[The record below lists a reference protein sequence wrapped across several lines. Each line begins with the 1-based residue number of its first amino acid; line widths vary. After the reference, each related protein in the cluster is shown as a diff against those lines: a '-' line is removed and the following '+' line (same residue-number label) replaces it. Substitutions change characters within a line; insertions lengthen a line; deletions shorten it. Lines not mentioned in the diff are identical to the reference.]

1 MNKYLTDIIVFDV
14 FNGIGTML
22 IIFCIEVFIVIGA
35 MIIDFASG
43 IHKAKLSG
51 EIRSSYGLKRTM
63 SKFILYVG
71 GLCIACGIDSIF
83 FVSQLWSLIGLSL
96 LIKIPVVSTL
106 VAIFSCVI
114 EFRSVWEKAEDK
126 QRKKAA
132 DTLDILF
139 SLVDKQTLI
148 KSLSETLASTG
159 KHKPNKK

>member
-1 MNKYLTDIIVFDV
+1 MIKFNIFD
-14 FNGIGTML
+14 GIGTML
-22 IIFCIEVFIVIGA
+22 IIFCVEVFIVIGA

-83 FVSQLWSLIGLSL
+83 FVSQLWGLIGLSL
-96 LIKIPVVSTL
+96 LTKIPVVSTL

-126 QRKKAA
+126 HRKKAGE
-132 DTLDILF
+132 TLDLLL
-139 SLVDKQTLI
+139 SMVDKQTLI
-148 KSLSETLASTG
+148 KSLSESLASAGKHENKYTHG
-159 KHKPNKK
+159 KHK